1 MDPRERNPQVPMDPR
16 GVDRHSTW
24 VQQQGEDWNHHP
36 ICIQGKKSVLNPVWK
51 LLKLLSITL
60 SSKNIILSNIE
71 TNSKNHHHHQSMARS
86 TGDATSERP
95 KHVKRKPKEASSSG
109 RELEAG
115 TYEQLLT
122 YLLGLGSRQERHKRK
137 NNVVHHVTWLHM
149 YTTTGLW
156 IQSDHVSKV
165 PSISA

>member
-71 TNSKNHHHHQSMARS
+71 TNSK
-86 TGDATSERP
+86 
-95 KHVKRKPKEASSSG
+95 K
-109 RELEAG
+109 
-115 TYEQLLT
+115 
-122 YLLGLGSRQERHKRK
+122 
-137 NNVVHHVTWLHM
+137 
-149 YTTTGLW
+149 TTTINQWLDQLGMQLV
-156 IQSDHVSKV
+156 SDQNM
-165 PSISA
+165 